1 MTRFIFLRKGP
12 HSPGP
17 LNFCRDAAIETVAQA
32 AERDCAG
39 VSKNLDTLAHLGYAS
54 DTLARPQL
62 YRPGLAHG
70 WRSVALVPF
79 WGGTAEASGGNSHSR
94 AKRSAKIRQAAGTV
108 CSALKPFHR
117 AAVGVCGPEDRNLLL
132 EALQGRWGIGP
143 AAAVR
148 LPRMPIDRA
157 LELISDK
164 LLLQNVKHFGLLRDR
179 MKRPDMVATL
189 LENPTMLAK
198 VAATFDINNA
208 TLVNGTAEDLS
219 RARLTVFEFDCAVGV
234 HLPYH
239 LLQLAQKLIRGHSI
253 RGHSTE
259 RKGVDATLVMGWN
272 GKKRRGRQKA
282 SEDEAISSVR
292 GALLSGRGPLAAAKW
307 WGSVEVLYFTEADQL
322 LSVAS
327 AQVLAS
333 SAAMLNASNYV
344 SPQRAMMRNDAAAGH
359 KEFQGQ
365 GLTATVRD
373 LWGQEVRGQEAA
385 SDPTERRQWRRR
397 LTQGAEKK
405 TPHGAHVRPAQHR
418 ATVAHE
424 QRVAPAELFQ
434 RRLGGADRSSN
445 WRMFSI
451 ENQCEPGA
459 GEAGYLGPSGIHIA
473 PSLFDAPSGNQR
485 SLLRRNNPGSLSP
498 FEAVNFS

>member
-94 AKRSAKIRQAAGTV
+94 AKRNAKIRQAAGTV

-164 LLLQNVKHFGLLRDR
+164 LLVRFKGAGSLLQMQLCPFYKSSNLSLSLSLL
-179 MKRPDMVATL
+179 
-189 LENPTMLAK
+189 
-198 VAATFDINNA
+198 
-208 TLVNGTAEDLS
+208 TLV
-219 RARLTVFEFDCAVGV
+219 RL
-234 HLPYH
+234 
-239 LLQLAQKLIRGHSI
+239 LLFNTSC
-253 RGHSTE
+253 
-259 RKGVDATLVMGWN
+259 
-272 GKKRRGRQKA
+272 
-282 SEDEAISSVR
+282 
-292 GALLSGRGPLAAAKW
+292 
-307 WGSVEVLYFTEADQL
+307 
-322 LSVAS
+322 
-327 AQVLAS
+327 
-333 SAAMLNASNYV
+333 
-344 SPQRAMMRNDAAAGH
+344 
-359 KEFQGQ
+359 
-365 GLTATVRD
+365 
-373 LWGQEVRGQEAA
+373 
-385 SDPTERRQWRRR
+385 
-397 LTQGAEKK
+397 K
-405 TPHGAHVRPAQHR
+405 T
-418 ATVAHE
+418 
-424 QRVAPAELFQ
+424 
-434 RRLGGADRSSN
+434 
-445 WRMFSI
+445 
-451 ENQCEPGA
+451 
-459 GEAGYLGPSGIHIA
+459 
-473 PSLFDAPSGNQR
+473 
-485 SLLRRNNPGSLSP
+485 
-498 FEAVNFS
+498 